1 MSRHARSI
9 DRPTRAAAL
18 VTVLVTWAA
27 GLAAGFYAL
36 LGVAARYSCGTNRHG
51 LGCGNGGTA
60 VGVLLVLAV
69 ITTVTTVTILAH
81 GRTPGR
87 VAAIGVC
94 GLVVLFACYFAT
106 HALLKTV

>member
-1 MSRHARSI
+1 MSRHARPI
-9 DRPTRAAAL
+9 HGPTRAAAL
-18 VTVLVTWAA
+18 LTVLVVWAA

-36 LGVAARYSCGTNRHG
+36 LGVAARYGCGANQHG

-60 VGVLLVLAV
+60 VGAVLVLAV
-69 ITTVTTVTILAH
+69 IATVTSVTILAH

-87 VAAIGVC
+87 VAAIGAC
-94 GLVVLFACYFAT
+94 GLIVLAACYFGT